1 MMVPSRRCPVHPG
14 VVLQEE
20 FLKPLNLTP
29 KQFAQKL
36 GGAWTEL
43 HVTAILKGK
52 QGINPETARDFAAV
66 LGTPEEF
73 WIRLDQQHYQ
83 WEKIHNE
90 YQNKKEANKPLKKA
104 Q

>member
-1 MMVPSRRCPVHPG
+1 MVPSRRPPVHPG

-20 FLKPLNLTP
+20 FLNPMNLTP
-29 KQFAQKL
+29 QQFAEKL

-52 QGINPETARDFAAV
+52 QGISAEAARDFASI
-66 LGTPEEF
+66 LGTPAEF
-73 WIRLDQQHYQ
+73 WLRLDQQHYQ
-83 WEKIHNE
+83 WEKIHHE
-90 YQNKKEANKPLKKA
+90 YQNRKEVNKPLKKA

>member
-1 MMVPSRRCPVHPG
+1 MVPSRRCPVHPG

-20 FLKPLNLTP
+20 FLKPMNLTAR
-29 KQFAQKL
+29 QFAEKL
-36 GGAWTEL
+36 GGAWNEL

-52 QGINPETARDFAAV
+52 EGINAETARDFAAFFE
-66 LGTPEEF
+66 TPEAF

-83 WEKIHNE
+83 WEKIHQEN
-90 YQNKKEANKPLKKA
+90 QGKKENNKPLKKA

>member
-1 MMVPSRRCPVHPG
+1 MVPSRRCPVHPG

-20 FLKPLNLTP
+20 FLKPLNLTAR
-29 KQFAQKL
+29 QFAEKL

-52 QGINPETARDFAAV
+52 EGISAETARDFAAV
-66 LGTPEEF
+66 LGTPEAF

-83 WEKIHNE
+83 WEKIHQENRS
-90 YQNKKEANKPLKKA
+90 KKETNKPLKKA

>member
-1 MMVPSRRCPVHPG
+1 MVPSRRCPVHPG

-20 FLKPLNLTP
+20 FLKPMNLTAR
-29 KQFAQKL
+29 QFAEKL
-36 GGAWTEL
+36 GHAWTEL

-52 QGINPETARDFAAV
+52 EGISAETARDFAAA
-66 LGTPEEF
+66 LDTPEAF

-83 WEKIHNE
+83 WEKIHQENRS
-90 YQNKKEANKPLKKA
+90 KKETNKPLKKA

>member
-1 MMVPSRRCPVHPG
+1 MVPSRRPPVHPG

-20 FLKPLNLTP
+20 FLNPLNLSA
-29 KQFAQKL
+29 KQFAQQL
-36 GGAWTEL
+36 GKAWTEL

-52 QGINPETARDFAAV
+52 QGISPETARDFAAA
-66 LGTPEEF
+66 LGTPEAF
-73 WIRLDQQHYQ
+73 WIRLDQQYYQ
-83 WEKIHNE
+83 WEKIHHE

>member
-1 MMVPSRRCPVHPG
+1 MVPKRRVPVHPG

-43 HVTAILKGK
+43 RVVAILKGK
-52 QGINPETARDFAAV
+52 EGINPETARAFADV
-66 LGTPEEF
+66 LEAPEAL
-73 WIRLDQQHYQ
+73 WIRLDQQYYQ
-83 WEKIHNE
+83 WEKIHH
-90 YQNKKEANKPLKKA
+90 KPLKKA

>member
-1 MMVPSRRCPVHPG
+1 MVPSRRCPVHPG
-14 VVLQEE
+14 VILQEE
-20 FLKPLNLTP
+20 FLKPMNLTAQ
-29 KQFAQKL
+29 QFAEKL

-52 QGINPETARDFAAV
+52 EGISAETARDLAAA
-66 LGTPEEF
+66 LDTPEAF

-83 WEKIHNE
+83 WEKIHQENRS
-90 YQNKKEANKPLKKA
+90 KKETHKPLKKA

>member
-1 MMVPSRRCPVHPG
+1 MVPSRRCPAHPG

-20 FLKPLNLTP
+20 FLKPMNLTAR
-29 KQFAQKL
+29 QFAAKL
-36 GGAWTEL
+36 GGSWTEL
-43 HVTAILKGK
+43 TVTAILKGK
-52 QGINPETARDFAAV
+52 QGINQETARDFAKI
-66 LGTPEEF
+66 LGTPEAF

-90 YQNKKEANKPLKKA
+90 NKSKKENNKPLKKA